1 MPVLSLRSAL
11 SSAPA
16 PVCGESHVLKRPDV
30 SNLLE
35 QGGWQL
41 AAVQYCSLSC
51 SRVNTGYRVRPSSV
65 IGARPN
71 GPSDDSMNGD
81 RENMICDVLE
91 VGQDNGITVESE
103 AQF

>member
-1 MPVLSLRSAL
+1 MAVLSPDLRSAL
-11 SSAPA
+11 SLPA

-41 AAVQYCSLSC
+41 AAVQYCSLQPQSQC
-51 SRVNTGYRVRPSSV
+51 RVSPSSV

-81 RENMICDVLE
+81 RENMICDVLD
-91 VGQDNGITVESE
+91 VGQDNGITVEFW